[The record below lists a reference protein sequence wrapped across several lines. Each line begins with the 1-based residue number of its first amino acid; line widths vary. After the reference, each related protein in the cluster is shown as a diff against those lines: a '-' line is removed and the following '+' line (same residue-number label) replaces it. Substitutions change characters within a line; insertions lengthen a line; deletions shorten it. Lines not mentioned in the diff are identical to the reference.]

1 MHRVTHIRHFA
12 AAIAIAGNLVTTIPA
27 QAAGEGW
34 SIIPYIGI
42 SQLGNQSPSIG
53 GSDDI
58 VDGGLDIA
66 VDTGFT
72 AGVGVRYDYENSR
85 WTSEVGWEYRTN
97 DSETTT
103 ADGNVLPDGNY
114 ASNIFYLNGR
124 YSLTDGNR
132 WTPWIGG
139 GLTWIQ
145 EVDLDSEDADGER
158 SFSDSGS
165 VGFQVM
171 AGVDYNLNDRF
182 YLTSELRYVS
192 HGALDLEEED
202 GNSRVTNID
211 YQPVTLGLGVGIR
224 F

>member
-1 MHRVTHIRHFA
+1 MNHVTRARKFA
-12 AAIAIAGNLVTTIPA
+12 AAVAVGSTLVTTLTA

-34 SIIPYIGI
+34 SIIPYVGI
-42 SQLGNQSPSIG
+42 SQLGNQSPNIAG
-53 GSDDI
+53 GDDI

-66 VDTGFT
+66 VDSGFT
-72 AGVGVRYDYENSR
+72 AGLRVRYDYESSR

-103 ADGNVLPDGNY
+103 SDGNVLPDGNY
-114 ASNIFYLNGR
+114 ASNTFYLNGR
-124 YSLTDGNR
+124 YSLTDANR

-145 EVDLDSEDADGER
+145 EVDLDSENADGER

-165 VGFQVM
+165 IGFQVM
-171 AGVDYNLNDRF
+171 AGVDYDLSDRF
-182 YLTSELRYVS
+182 YLTSELRYGS
-192 HGALDLEEED
+192 QSALNLEEEG
-202 GNSRVTNID
+202 GNGRVTDIE

>member
-1 MHRVTHIRHFA
+1 MDRVTHIRHFA
-12 AAIAIAGNLVTTIPA
+12 AAITFGATLFATHTTQTA
-27 QAAGEGW
+27 NQGW
-34 SIIPYIGI
+34 SIIPYVGI
-42 SQLGNQSPSIG
+42 SQLSNQSPDIT
-53 GSDDI
+53 GSNDI

-72 AGVGVRYDYENSR
+72 TGIGIRYDYENSR
-85 WTSEVGWEYRTN
+85 WTSEVGWGYRTN
-97 DSETTT
+97 DSKTTT

-124 YSLTDGNR
+124 YSLTDDSQ
-132 WTPWIGG
+132 WTPWIGA
-139 GLTWIQ
+139 GLTSIQ
-145 EVDLDSEDADGER
+145 EIDLDSEDADGER

-171 AGVDYNLNDRF
+171 AGVNYTLSDSL
-182 YLTSELRYVS
+182 YLSSELRYAS
-192 HGALDLEEED
+192 HNALDLKEEG

-211 YQPVTLGLGVGIR
+211 YQPLTVSLGFGIR